1 MHMAI
6 QSLFRALFWLI
17 ATFIGLLIAASLALY
32 LFFDPNNYK
41 PQISAFLQNQT
52 GLPLTI
58 DGHMHF
64 TLFPWVGLKVEKV
77 SIDNLATIEEL
88 DLKVPLYELLARN
101 IVIESLSLKGA
112 NITLHQ
118 NQSYRS
124 LFTKPTSHHTT
135 PQKASSSS
143 SSSPSHKAF
152 SLALKRVDIKNSQ
165 ITFVDNQANQTWM
178 IDHLDLSGHYFAA
191 KPSPVKA
198 TFDFSLTPFEKE
210 ASIKGK
216 ATIEGTVLLNEQKP
230 LVDLKTKLSFELP
243 NTAWERTELETDLK
257 GDQKQI
263 LLQALHLHSGKIKT
277 AGNVTWPMATTEPI
291 TFSLKANDLD
301 INQLQALFEK
311 TGTSRTTTKTKAAV
325 SSTKST
331 ASSPASTLTGRLIQG
346 DLAIDKVKYDQYTLT
361 DVKTTVR
368 KQGDT
373 LTLSPFS
380 ATIYNGKLK
389 ASITQVG
396 ANSNFKGSLTELPIQ
411 SLLHALDKPEKLS
424 GQATIDFNLSQQAH
438 RDLEGVIKCQ
448 VSHGMID
455 GIDVNYYIGVAQSLI
470 KKQNNT
476 IPDTKQ
482 TAFDSLSAT
491 LLLHDNIIDN
501 NDLKIISSDFNAN
514 AEGSVYLTNQ
524 TLAYKLQANKIYH
537 DGREHPNAYPLAI
550 RIKGPIKNPKI
561 EPDLDVY
568 LKKIADLEVKKQIG
582 KLLGKKDNASSD
594 NESPLDIGSKVE
606 KEIGRGLKKILK
618 LP

>member
-1 MHMAI
+1 MRMVI
-6 QSLFRALFWLI
+6 QSLFRSILWLI
-17 ATFIGLLIAASLALY
+17 ATLVGLLIAASLALY

-52 GLPLTI
+52 GLPLKI

-77 SIDNLATIEEL
+77 SVEDLATVEEL

-101 IVIESLSLKGA
+101 IIIESLSLKGA

-118 NQSYRS
+118 DQSYRA
-124 LFTKPTSHHTT
+124 LFTKPASHHTT
-135 PQKASSSS
+135 PEKVSSSS
-143 SSSPSHKAF
+143 SSHKAF

-165 ITFVDNQANQTWM
+165 ITLIDNQSSQSWTLE
-178 IDHLDLSGHYFAA
+178 HFDLSGHYFTG
-191 KPSPVKA
+191 KPSLVKA
-198 TFDFSLTPFEKE
+198 TFDFSLTPFKKD
-210 ASIKGK
+210 ATLKGK
-216 ATIEGTVLLNEQKP
+216 ATLEGTVLLSEQKP

-243 NTAWERTELETDLK
+243 NTAWERTELEADLK
-257 GDQKQI
+257 SDQKQI
-263 LLQALHLHSGKIKT
+263 LLQSLHLHSGKIKT
-277 AGNVTWPMATTEPI
+277 TGNVTWPIATTEPI

-311 TGTSRTTTKTKAAV
+311 TPSSRATTKAKAAV
-325 SSTKST
+325 SSTKSPPP
-331 ASSPASTLTGRLIQG
+331 SSASTLTGRVIQG
-346 DLAIDKVKYDQYTLT
+346 DLAIDKVKYDKYTLT
-361 DVKTTVR
+361 EVKTSVR
-368 KQGDT
+368 KQGDA

-380 ATIYNGKLK
+380 AMLYNGKLK

-396 ANSNFKGSLTELPIQ
+396 ANSNFKGSLTELPVQ
-411 SLLHALDKPEKLS
+411 ALLHALDEPEKLS
-424 GQATIDFNLSQQAH
+424 GQANIDFNLSQQAH
-438 RDLEGVIKCQ
+438 RDLEGTIKCQ
-448 VSHGMID
+448 VNHGIIY

-476 IPDTKQ
+476 TADTKQ

-501 NDLKIISSDFNAN
+501 NDLTIISSDFSAK

-524 TLAYKLQANKIYH
+524 TLAYKLQANKTYH

-550 RIKGPIKNPKI
+550 RIKGPIQNPKI

-582 KLLGKKDNASSD
+582 KLLGKKDNASSE
-594 NESPLDIGSKVE
+594 NESPLDLGSKVE

-618 LP
+618 FP